1 MSKKDFMLLNLQL
14 FGEGG
19 DGGSVGAQGVNA
31 ADAGQTTTMGVKNPL
46 ANVKYGIQD
55 GVQTTDAQG
64 VSRVAE
70 QNDRNAKFEELIK
83 GEYKDLY
90 DARVQD
96 TIQKRLKSSKETIDR
111 YNALSP
117 VMETLARKYGVDASD
132 PTALVKAIE
141 DDDSYYEDEALEK
154 GLSVEQLKAIKKM
167 ERENADLK
175 RAMEEQRRQEN
186 AERIYADWID
196 QANKAKATYP
206 SLDLKT
212 ELANP
217 QFTSLLKA
225 GVDVASA
232 YTVVHKDEIIPAAMQ
247 YTAQTV
253 QQKLTNKIISGGGRP
268 SESAIS
274 SQSSVLVKPD
284 VSMLNKADRAEII
297 RRVANGEKIRF

>member
-64 VSRVAE
+64 VSRIAE

-274 SQSSVLVKPD
+274 SQSSALVKPD